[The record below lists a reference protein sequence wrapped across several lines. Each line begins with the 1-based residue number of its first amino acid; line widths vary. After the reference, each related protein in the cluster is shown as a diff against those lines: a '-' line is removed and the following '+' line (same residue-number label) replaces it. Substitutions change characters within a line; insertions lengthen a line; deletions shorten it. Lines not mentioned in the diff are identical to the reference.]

1 MGSSRQRGTG
11 LAIWKRNQSERTRE
25 KLSAALDRFES
36 GKLINLPSGQ
46 RLSRLSFAKEAVVA
60 EDTPFSRYRPGHPKA
75 GEYRF
80 PDVVSRFEVLRKR
93 VSRRKV
99 DLSLRKRITELG
111 TTIKQLEKRLEA
123 NRRVVNAQD
132 FKISELESRAR
143 DLEELYSQASRERDS
158 LQKEI
163 RRLLGPTDD

>member
-11 LAIWKRNQSERTRE
+11 LTVWKRNQSERTRE
-25 KLSAALDRFES
+25 QLSAALDRFES

-80 PDVVSRFEVLRKR
+80 PDVVSRFEVLRQKI
-93 VSRRKV
+93 SRRKAN
-99 DLSLRKRITELG
+99 LSLRKKITELG
-111 TTIKQLEKRLEA
+111 TTIKELERRLEA

-132 FKISELESRAR
+132 IKISELELRNR
-143 DLEELYSQASRERDS
+143 DLEQLYSQATKERDNLTEMIGGS
-158 LQKEI
+158 QQL
-163 RRLLGPTDD
+163 